1 MFCADLRSKKCVLGI
16 SRGLALA
23 VCLGFVFISDRSV
36 ADFQAHPDDMAVPI
50 QNPLIVQAGSEL
62 FSQHCSACHGGAGKG
77 GKAPCLTCGKFIR
90 SGNSNGGIFTTIAV
104 GIPMT
109 KMGAFGSTL
118 DGEEILSLVT
128 YIRSEEKDRRA
139 RGEIAPAQPIEK
151 PLQFPKTN

>member
-1 MFCADLRSKKCVLGI
+1 MFCSALRQKKRVI
-16 SRGLALA
+16 SIVRGLG
-23 VCLGFVFISDRSV
+23 LGFCFILV
-36 ADFQAHPDDMAVPI
+36 LFTEQLEADYQAHPDDMAVPI
-50 QNPLIVQAGSEL
+50 QNSEIVQAGADL
-62 FSQHCSACHGGAGKG
+62 FSQHCSACHGGAGDG

-118 DGEEILSLVT
+118 AGEEILSLVT
-128 YIRSEEKDRRA
+128 YIRSVEKIRRA

-151 PLQFPKTN
+151 PMQFPDAN